1 MILDAYT
8 SLIPTV
14 QRSDQPADQREEQ
27 GGGELGAAEPG
38 RRGTDE
44 GLQAAR
50 AVHGGARR
58 GHAEEHEALLI

>member
-1 MILDAYT
+1 M
-8 SLIPTV
+8 

-27 GGGELGAAEPG
+27 GGGELGAPEPG
-38 RRGTDE
+38 RRGADE

-58 GHAEEHEALLI
+58 WHAEEHEALLI